1 MQSVPETLNERF
13 EKKVVFRLARWLP
26 LGLGLLASIALVIAL
41 VVAAYAFLPTFAP
54 AEPGPLET
62 PKPVT
67 LSAEDIKQAIASP
80 AAKEAP
86 AADATAAAPA
96 AEEKPAAK
104 TGPDARAV
112 ALGAEL
118 GKFHALTQKGGLS
131 FLDVTETQCIDF
143 SFGQCWNQR
152 EVKVREGVGNRVL
165 EVLALYTDEGEHEV
179 ETVSVGN
186 SDLTVKVALDG
197 QLEARTNVLKELN
210 AILAAAPAG
219 KMGQWFDTWME
230 LRQTREQAQRKTA
243 AEAHEKAVEE
253 FQVASEEHEATVA
266 KKSAMRWS
274 SLSALGMALGIFVFC
289 GMVLAVLA
297 IERHSRALREL
308 AEQLKGK
315 APVAPPAAPAAE
327 ARGLEAPAL
336 DS

>member
-1 MQSVPETLNERF
+1 MQAIPETLNERF

-26 LGLGLLASIALVIAL
+26 LGLGLLASIALVIAVL
-41 VVAAYAFLPTFAP
+41 VAAYAFLPTFAP
-54 AEPGPLET
+54 AEPGPLEM
-62 PKPVT
+62 PKPVS
-67 LSAEDIKQAIASP
+67 LSTEDIKQAIASP

-86 AADATAAAPA
+86 AAEEAAAPA

-104 TGPDARAV
+104 SGPDPRAV

-118 GKFHALTQKGGLS
+118 GKFHALAQKGGLS
-131 FLDVTETQCIDF
+131 FLDVTQTQCVDF
-143 SFGQCWNQR
+143 SYGQCWSQR

-165 EVLALYTDEGEHEV
+165 EVLALYQDEGEHEV
-179 ETVSVGN
+179 EKVSVGN
-186 SDLTVKVALDG
+186 SGLTINVTLDS
-197 QLEARTNVLKELN
+197 QVETRTTVLKELN

-230 LRQTREQAQRKTA
+230 LRQSREQAQRKTA

-253 FQVASEEHEATVA
+253 FQVASQEHEATVE

-308 AEQLKGK
+308 AELLKGQ
-315 APVAPPAAPAAE
+315 APAAPAAPVVQASGVE
-327 ARGLEAPAL
+327 VPTLNG
-336 DS
+336 